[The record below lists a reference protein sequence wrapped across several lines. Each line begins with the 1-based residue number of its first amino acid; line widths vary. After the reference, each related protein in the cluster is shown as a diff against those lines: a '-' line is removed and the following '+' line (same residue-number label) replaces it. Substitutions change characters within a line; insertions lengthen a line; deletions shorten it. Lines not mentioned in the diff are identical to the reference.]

1 MSFGLTMTLG
11 AQRETATQY
20 TVEHR
25 GNCILVFGSV
35 PATAFV
41 ALAKLAPKKAVF
53 STRLAHLAGCSA
65 AMGLSSDVDRLSRE
79 LEPAAIAR
87 TARRYA
93 GAELSDDVIRWL
105 AIGHR
110 GASSNAMLVH
120 LAGYVPDGAEVD
132 FDPSSHPHDPDDLSR
147 CRLLVDQ
154 VPEIAPRL
162 GNMSA
167 VSPVWAALVSRWN
180 ELCETLDQETTCGR
194 QSRGTAPRT
203 YALMR
208 QLIQGTLGAGRDNG
222 ALQGL

>member
-11 AQRETATQY
+11 AQPETATQY
-20 TVEHR
+20 TIEHR

-41 ALAKLAPKKAVF
+41 ALAKLAPRKAVL

-120 LAGYVPDGAEVD
+120 LAGYVPNGAEVD
-132 FDPSSHPHDPDDLSR
+132 FDPASHPHDPDDLNR
-147 CRLLVDQ
+147 CRLLLDQ

-162 GNMSA
+162 GNMAA
-167 VSPVWAALVSRWN
+167 VSPAWAGLVSHWN
-180 ELCETLDQETTCGR
+180 ELCSTMDKETRGGR
-194 QSRGTAPRT
+194 RGRAEAT

-208 QLIQGTLGAGRDNG
+208 RLIREALGDAS
-222 ALQGL
+222 AEPSEH